1 MGGSDL
7 NNSMRAS
14 EIDATY
20 YSPEDDRFA
29 IQSIDD
35 TRKPRL
41 TLQHLNRLKKMR
53 AARNLENLVRRDILG
68 LLYGAPAEGGGM
80 PGM

>member
-1 MGGSDL
+1 
-7 NNSMRAS
+7 MRAE

-20 YSPEDDRFA
+20 YSPENDRFA
-29 IQSIDD
+29 IQRIDD
-35 TRKPRL
+35 TRKPRI
-41 TLQHLNRLKKMR
+41 TLLHLNRLKKMR
-53 AARNLENLVRRDILG
+53 AARDLENLVRRDILG